1 MTSVRLLPWIV
12 LLGLLLFNAVT
23 GNSPTRGSRDT
34 GTPHASC
41 VVQQET
47 GDCL

>member
-1 MTSVRLLPWIV
+1 MTSVKLLPWIV
-12 LLGLLLFNAVT
+12 LLGLLLFNTVT

-34 GTPHASC
+34 GKPHAAC